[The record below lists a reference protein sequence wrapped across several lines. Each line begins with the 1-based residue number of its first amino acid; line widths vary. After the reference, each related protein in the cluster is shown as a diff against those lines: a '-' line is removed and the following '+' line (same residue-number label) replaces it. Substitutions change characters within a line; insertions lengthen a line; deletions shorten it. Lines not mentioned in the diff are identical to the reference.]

1 MASSEQT
8 SGTSRSHFTIEA
20 MGDLSR
26 TCYCGEISAEHIN
39 QRVTVMGWVDRSRD
53 LGNLVFIDLR
63 DREGMLQIVADP
75 ECSKA
80 HKKSKELRSEDVI
93 AVVGRVVERS
103 EETVNP
109 QLPTGH
115 LEVQAEEIRLL
126 NASLTPPFPIT
137 DGEGTAEERRL
148 KYRYLDLRR
157 PRLQDN
163 LRLRHEV
170 SLEVRNF
177 LDSQGFSEIE
187 TPFLTKST
195 PEGARD
201 YLVPSRIHAGQ
212 FYALPQSPQLFKQ
225 LLMVAGFDRYFQIVR
240 CFRDEDLRA
249 DRQPEFTQI
258 DIEMSFVRG
267 EDVFSLVESLLART
281 FQVAGLDLALPFP
294 RLTHEEAIT
303 RYGTDRPD
311 TRFGLEIV
319 NVGDAFVESAF
330 EVFRQILAQ
339 GGQIRGI
346 PVSGGGNYSRKVLD
360 DLTARMIE
368 LGASGLAWI
377 KSTADGRKSSLPKV
391 VEATALQQAADRAG
405 VREGDILLMVAG
417 PAATVNEALS
427 QLRLHLGRT
436 RNLIPEGEHQC
447 LWVYDFPLLEW
458 SEEEGRF
465 LACHHPFTS
474 PHDEDIELLKT
485 DPGAVRAK
493 AYDVVLD
500 GTEIG
505 GGSIRIHQQE
515 LQTQVFEALG
525 ILPEEAQKKFGF
537 FLEALRFGAPPH
549 GGIAFGLDRI
559 IMLLAGG
566 RSLRD
571 VISFPKTARAVD
583 LMSGSPSTVSPHQ
596 HRELHIQVKS

>member
-8 SGTSRSHFTIEA
+8 GTTSRSHFTIETL
-20 MGDLSR
+20 GDLSR
-26 TCYCGEISAEHIN
+26 TCYCGEITAEHIN

-53 LGNLVFIDLR
+53 LGNLVFLDLR
-63 DREGMLQIVADP
+63 DREGVLQIVADP

-80 HKKSKELRSEDVI
+80 HKKSKEIRSEDVI

-109 QLPTGH
+109 QLPTGR

-148 KYRYLDLRR
+148 RYRYLDLRR
-157 PRLQDN
+157 PRLQSN
-163 LRLRHEV
+163 LRLRHQI

-201 YLVPSRIHAGQ
+201 YLVPSRIHPGQ

-258 DIEMSFVRG
+258 DIEMSFVRS
-267 EDVFSLVESLLART
+267 EDVFGLVESLLARV

-294 RLTHEEAIT
+294 RLKYEEAVS

-311 TRFGLEIV
+311 IRFGLQIV
-319 NVGDAFVESAF
+319 DVGDAFSDSAF
-330 EVFRQILAQ
+330 EVFRQILEQ

-346 PVSGGGNYSRKVLD
+346 PVPGGASYSRKELD

-368 LGASGLAWI
+368 AGASGLAWI
-377 KSTADGRKSSLPKV
+377 KSTAEGMRSSLPKV
-391 VEATALQQAADRAG
+391 VEAASLEQAANRAG
-405 VREGDILLMVAG
+405 LREGDILLMVAG
-417 PAATVNEALS
+417 PAATGNEALS
-427 QLRLHLGRT
+427 QLRLHLGRAG
-436 RNLIPEGEHQC
+436 NLIPEGVHQC

-458 SEEEGRF
+458 NEEEGRF

-474 PHDEDIELLKT
+474 PHDEDVELLKT

-515 LQTQVFEALG
+515 LQTRVFEALG
-525 ILPEEAQKKFGF
+525 IRPDEADQKFGF

-549 GGIAFGLDRI
+549 GGIALGLDRI
-559 IMLLAGG
+559 VMLLAGG

-596 HRELHIQVKS
+596 QRELHIQVKE

>member
-8 SGTSRSHFTIEA
+8 GSTSRSHFTIETL
-20 MGDLSR
+20 GDLSR
-26 TCYCGEISAEHIN
+26 TCYCGEITAEHIN

-53 LGNLVFIDLR
+53 LGNLVFLDLR
-63 DREGMLQIVADP
+63 DREGVLQIVADP
-75 ECSKA
+75 ECSQA
-80 HKKSKELRSEDVI
+80 HKKSKEIRSEDVI

-109 QLPTGH
+109 QLPTGR

-148 KYRYLDLRR
+148 RYRYLDLRR
-157 PRLQDN
+157 PRLQSN
-163 LRLRHEV
+163 LRLRHQI

-201 YLVPSRIHAGQ
+201 YLVPSRIHPGQ

-258 DIEMSFVRG
+258 DIEMSFVRS
-267 EDVFSLVESLLART
+267 EDVFGLVESLLARV

-294 RLTHEEAIT
+294 RLKYEEAVS

-311 TRFGLEIV
+311 IRFGLEIV
-319 NVGDAFVESAF
+319 DVGDAFSDSAF
-330 EVFRQILAQ
+330 EVFRQILEQ

-346 PVSGGGNYSRKVLD
+346 PVPGGASYSRKELD
-360 DLTARMIE
+360 DLTTRMIE
-368 LGASGLAWI
+368 AGASGLAWI
-377 KSTADGRKSSLPKV
+377 KSTAEGMRSSLPKV
-391 VEATALQQAADRAG
+391 VEAASLEQAANQAG
-405 VREGDILLMVAG
+405 LREGDILLIVAG
-417 PAATVNEALS
+417 PAATGNEALS
-427 QLRLHLGRT
+427 QLRLHLGRAG
-436 RNLIPEGEHQC
+436 NLIPEGVHQC

-458 SEEEGRF
+458 NEEEGRF

-474 PHDEDIELLKT
+474 PHDEDVELLKT

-505 GGSIRIHQQE
+505 GARSESTSKSFRHAFLRHSAFGPTKPSKSLASSLRRCAS
-515 LQTQVFEALG
+515 ALP
-525 ILPEEAQKKFGF
+525 LT
-537 FLEALRFGAPPH
+537 EALR
-549 GGIAFGLDRI
+549 
-559 IMLLAGG
+559 
-566 RSLRD
+566 S
-571 VISFPKTARAVD
+571 VWTA
-583 LMSGSPSTVSPHQ
+583 S
-596 HRELHIQVKS
+596 